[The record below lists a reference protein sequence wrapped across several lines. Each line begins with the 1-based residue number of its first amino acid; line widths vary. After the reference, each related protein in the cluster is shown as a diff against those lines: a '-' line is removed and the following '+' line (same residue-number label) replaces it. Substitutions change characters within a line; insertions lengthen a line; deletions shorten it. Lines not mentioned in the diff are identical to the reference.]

1 MRTGTLAILL
11 VVAVVTTSGAIFSL
25 MQRPEYSAAPA
36 GELPAFPALREAPN
50 SVARVEMTT
59 REGGFILLRDAAGWS
74 TPDVGGYPVDSAKV
88 GVLVSSLSDMRL
100 VAGKTNKPE
109 LYARLDLADPAS
121 DPKSSARHIILT
133 DAEGEVL
140 VDAFIGKKLWR
151 HTGGARTGTY
161 LRRAGEAETWLASG
175 GETIERDV
183 SEWLDKRIIDIATA
197 RLARVEL
204 APEGQTP
211 YEILRDGEVEPFL
224 LPALPEGGAVSESEL
239 NRLAGT
245 LAGLKFEEVKPLAE
259 ASLPAERNRGR
270 FITFDGLE
278 ILAEHAR
285 LGEEDWM
292 VFAVSAGENASEQAR
307 AEAATLQER
316 LSPWAFRVPD
326 YIAQRL
332 ATPLEELVE
341 MDGGS

>member
-100 VAGKTNKPE
+100 VAEKTNKPE

-245 LAGLKFEEVKPLAE
+245 KPLADTD
-259 ASLPAERNRGR
+259 LPAERDRGR

-292 VFAVSAGENASEQAR
+292 VFAVSAGENASEETR
-307 AEAATLQER
+307 AEAATLHER

-326 YIAQRL
+326 YIAQRV